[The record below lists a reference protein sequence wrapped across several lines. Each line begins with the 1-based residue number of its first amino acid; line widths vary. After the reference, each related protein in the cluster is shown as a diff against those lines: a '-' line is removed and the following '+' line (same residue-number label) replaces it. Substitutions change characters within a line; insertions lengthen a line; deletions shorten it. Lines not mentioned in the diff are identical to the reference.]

1 MINNPLRIFPYSNW
15 VKKRHSICCPTLTLS
30 HQKSTHMYLLQFSTD
45 YAFPLLITSYIIG
58 IVVLYLVV
66 RIAVSDGTKD
76 LRRLLFLQNNLKIR
90 ELQKKGL
97 GEEAIHQ
104 AFQDATD
111 MRVALPDSKAATVE
125 N

>member
-90 ELQKKGL
+90 ICEPLRSSTTFAPHTLQRRYIG
-97 GEEAIHQ
+97 GFSNPDRVTQ
-104 AFQDATD
+104 AP
-111 MRVALPDSKAATVE
+111 L
-125 N
+125 